1 MLCSIAQL
9 NAQSLTLNTI
19 TFDSETVSKSA
30 DNKVIYQ
37 LNSSIFEQN
46 LVNEGSTIQVS
57 LSSGINELEVT
68 RVTEFIPGIKSYRA
82 ISTDGQIFSFTYQN
96 GAING
101 VYHESLTNT
110 KLFKVNRASNESYIS
125 DSEHEAHNC
134 SMIDEQNII
143 NDFPKQAKSSLS
155 DDTDEFI
162 RLPGNDL
169 EEQTTIDLM
178 IAYTQASED
187 WATSE
192 ESGFEDIDGVIAQS
206 MNLLQTVF
214 DNSEIPITFRLVHSH
229 KVNYDES
236 SVELNG
242 NGNNN
247 ENILFDFVGDESW
260 SPGKDGGD
268 TEMNEVHD
276 LRDQYGADLMVL
288 LVSDMIGAGGTAF
301 GGTGLYGNERGAFNN
316 NIVKQVTDDS
326 YTLVHEIG
334 HNLGI
339 EHSRTQNLFPA
350 SAYGGT
356 FPEAVGYQDSQN
368 GFATMMGYTQED
380 ISIILP
386 YFSDPN
392 LSFEGAALG
401 VDDPELPSSAVKAI
415 KRIKHLVAS
424 YRPTI
429 VAPPVP
435 IVTAAPIIVDLGA
448 NEIVEI
454 PFNIQNT
461 GESDLSYS
469 IDFELNQDDILAKQS
484 TNTYSNFDDVEGDTL
499 LFSGF
504 ENEEGFPIKSF
515 TSRFDWKAGNSLAPE
530 ELEVTNEAPRNGS
543 QNLRFYDN
551 VNSFLSSFYSPFL
564 GQLEFG
570 TYKISLS
577 IKIADVTDVGFTR
590 YEINVYD
597 AKQPDDL
604 FTFVERKIATIST
617 RLGDVYISG
626 LNTDRKVDFAT
637 TAEITF
643 GEYADFEIIIN
654 SDEQKLSYYLNGE
667 PIISAFTQ
675 EPFVQDLIGDELVPG
690 YIEIYRSNNIE
701 GGYMDIDDISIIKY
715 NSPYSWLTLQN
726 NNKTIKPNESDAA
739 QLTFSS
745 GDLEPGVYT
754 ANMRVITNNDGQ
766 NSFEIPV
773 TLNIASNVSNEDN
786 QIADTF
792 ELDQNYPNPF
802 NPSTNISF
810 TLPDVSEVNLQV
822 YDMLGRSVATLV
834 DGRLNAGK
842 HEISFDANALASG
855 MYVYTIQAGNYTST
869 KRMLLLK

>member
-125 DSEHEAHNC
+125 DSEHESHNC
-134 SMIDEQNII
+134 SLVDVQNISNNLPVKAKNSSI
-143 NDFPKQAKSSLS
+143 NDL
-155 DDTDEFI
+155 DEI
-162 RLPGNDL
+162 TKLPGNDIN
-169 EEQTTIDLM
+169 EQSTIDLM
-178 IAYTQASED
+178 ISYTSAAKEWAS
-187 WATSE
+187 SE
-192 ESGFEDIDGVIAQS
+192 ESDFDDIDGVLAQA
-206 MNLLQTVF
+206 MNLVQTVF
-214 DNSEIPITFRLVHSH
+214 DNSALPITFRLVHTH
-229 KVNYDES
+229 EVDYDES
-236 SVELNG
+236 NAELDANG
-242 NGNNN
+242 HNN
-247 ENILFDFVGDESW
+247 ENILFDFVGDEVWHPLKS
-260 SPGKDGGD
+260 GD
-268 TEMNEVHD
+268 TAMNEIHE
-276 LRDQYGADLMVL
+276 LRDQYGADIMA
-288 LVSDMIGAGGTAF
+288 LVVEDMIGSGGTAYA
-301 GGTGLYGNERGAFNN
+301 GTGLYGIERGAFNN
-316 NIVKQVTDDS
+316 NIVKQITDDS

-339 EHSRTQNLFPA
+339 QHSRTQNIFPA

-356 FPEAVGYQDSQN
+356 FPEAVGYQDPQN
-368 GFATMMGYTQED
+368 GFTTMMGYTQED

-401 VDDPELPSSAVKAI
+401 VDDAELPANAVKTI

-424 YRPTI
+424 YRPTVI
-429 VAPPVP
+429 APPVP
-435 IVTAAPIIVDLGA
+435 VISTAPITVDLGS
-448 NEIVEI
+448 NETIEV

-461 GESDLSYS
+461 GESDLTYS
-469 IDFELNQDDILAKQS
+469 IDFDLVEEDIVAKNSSISSSVLN
-484 TNTYSNFDDVEGDTL
+484 YVGGDTL
-499 LFSGF
+499 LYTGF
-504 ENEEGFPIKSF
+504 ESEEDFPISTF
-515 TSRFDWKAGNSLAPE
+515 TTRYEWQAGKDLTI
-530 ELEVTNEAPRNGS
+530 TNESPSSGT
-543 QNLRFYDN
+543 QHLRYINDESDF
-551 VNSFLSSFYSPFL
+551 VNKIYTPNM

-570 TYKISLS
+570 TYKIGFSLR
-577 IKIADVTDVGFTR
+577 IPDVPDNQFTR
-590 YEINVYD
+590 YEVNIID
-597 AKQPDDL
+597 GQRPGSLLTLID
-604 FTFVERKIATIST
+604 RKVASIAI
-617 RLGDVYISG
+617 RLGDVEILGQNFNGKIYIPTSS
-626 LNTDRKVDFAT
+626 D
-637 TAEITF
+637 ITY
-643 GEYADFEIIIN
+643 GEYHYFEIVID
-654 SDEQKLSYYLNGE
+654 SEEQRLKYYMNGE
-667 PIISAFTQ
+667 PLISLFTM
-675 EPFVQDLIGDELVPG
+675 EPAEYDLVDGELTPSSVQVSKSDNVAGA
-690 YIEIYRSNNIE
+690 YI
-701 GGYMDIDDISIIKY
+701 DFDDVSIIKF
-715 NSPYSWLTLQN
+715 NSPYRWLSVEDN
-726 NNKTIKPNESDAA
+726 HKTIKPGESKAA
-739 QLTFSS
+739 QLSFNS
-745 GDLEPGVYT
+745 GDLETGVYT
-754 ANMRVITNNDGQ
+754 AQMRVSTNNDGE
-766 NSFEIPV
+766 NSFEVPV
-773 TLNIASNVSNEDN
+773 TLNITSTVSNEDN
-786 QIADTF
+786 QVAETF

-842 HEISFDANALASG
+842 HEISFDASALASG